1 MRDTAKALC
10 RQWEMGQRPRGR
22 LGCRSSIHWGMAG
35 PNWRDGGPAAM
46 WCRPAWLSF
55 ASLLSVE
62 LLVISVTSSVL
73 GLSPSQLTVD
83 SEPVPIAA
91 SLSVTMYPECAGSLQ
106 PIPIQ
111 PIYEYE
117 P

>member
-1 MRDTAKALC
+1 
-10 RQWEMGQRPRGR
+10 
-22 LGCRSSIHWGMAG
+22 MAVWVVG
-35 PNWRDGGPAAM
+35 VVYIGGWQDPTGVTGGPAAM
-46 WCRPAWLSF
+46 WCRPAWVSF

-62 LLVISVTSSVL
+62 ILVITVTSSVV